1 MAQDLPYVWLCLC
14 SHLSLKLDN
23 SQLEK
28 QGQGGGF
35 VEAAD
40 KGGKI
45 KFTFEVEI
53 NEPEWSS

>member
-1 MAQDLPYVWLCLC
+1 MWLCLC